1 MRILCSF
8 KEIRFS
14 MIKVIIA
21 DDHPMIIEGVRTAF
35 ARDPEIFLLAEVN
48 NGRELLRK
56 LEEEDA
62 DVVLMD
68 INMPETDGIA
78 ATQEIAKRGIETKV
92 IAFSQ
97 YDDKHFIRRMLKAG
111 ARGYLLKSTTSTE
124 IIAAV
129 KVVYQ
134 GSIYLGKNLP
144 DIYSDN
150 KPRLQKR
157 FIPDLSTREKEV
169 LKLICLE
176 KNTREIA
183 DALFISTHTVE
194 SHRANLLLKVGAR
207 NTAGLVKWAI
217 ENDIIKC

>member
-1 MRILCSF
+1 
-8 KEIRFS
+8 

-21 DDHPMIIEGVRTAF
+21 DDHPIIIEGLRTAF
-35 ARDPEIFLLAEVN
+35 AKDPEIFLLAEVN

-56 LEEEDA
+56 LEEKAA

-68 INMPETDGIA
+68 INMPEMDGIA
-78 ATQEIAKRGIETKV
+78 ATLEIVKRGLETKV

-111 ARGYLLKSTTSTE
+111 ARGYLLKSTSSTE
-124 IIAAV
+124 IANAV

-144 DIYSDN
+144 EIYSDN
-150 KPRLQKR
+150 RPSLQKR

-169 LKLICLE
+169 LKLICFE

-183 DALFISTHTVE
+183 DTLFISTHTVE
-194 SHRANLLLKVGAR
+194 SHRANLLSKVGAR

-217 ENDIIKC
+217 ENDRMEC